1 MLLFS
6 CSILLRPSLVESLKL
21 AVRMSNSATR
31 LELSRRTR
39 SLFYSDLIC
48 NEMLPMRSV
57 NFSLI
62 RAALVL
68 CLWSRSESKALLL
81 FLIVFSCSVSSLRL
95 VNLWNKVPILVD
107 FLTRSKEFFCES
119 KELASCIKS

>member
-1 MLLFS
+1 
-6 CSILLRPSLVESLKL
+6 
-21 AVRMSNSATR
+21 
-31 LELSRRTR
+31 
-39 SLFYSDLIC
+39 
-48 NEMLPMRSV
+48 MLPMRSV
-57 NFSLI
+57 NFWLI

-81 FLIVFSCSVSSLRL
+81 FLMVFSCSVSSLRL

-119 KELASCIKS
+119 KELAS